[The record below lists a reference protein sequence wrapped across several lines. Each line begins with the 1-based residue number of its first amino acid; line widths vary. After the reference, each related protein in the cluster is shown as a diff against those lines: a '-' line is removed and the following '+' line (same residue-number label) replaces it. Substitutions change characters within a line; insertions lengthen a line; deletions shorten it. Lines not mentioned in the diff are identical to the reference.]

1 MGIDTSILNKWICR
15 LYLKA
20 TFPFKMVE
28 IKAQQIPNKQRDQKY
43 STSAKPTGRP
53 TEVKQCLEYNY
64 INKVHI
70 KNTYTQRKTCLP
82 FKMVQIK
89 AQQSESELEA
99 KYMYIQIVL
108 SIPVDHQK
116 CRGIYSTETLTHPN
130 MIPVYNVALCFSQ
143 IRINKC

>member
-1 MGIDTSILNKWICR
+1 
-15 LYLKA
+15 
-20 TFPFKMVE
+20 
-28 IKAQQIPNKQRDQKY
+28 
-43 STSAKPTGRP
+43 
-53 TEVKQCLEYNY
+53 
-64 INKVHI
+64 
-70 KNTYTQRKTCLP
+70 
-82 FKMVQIK
+82 MVQIK

-99 KYMYIQIVL
+99 KYMYIQLVL

>member
-1 MGIDTSILNKWICR
+1 M
-15 LYLKA
+15 
-20 TFPFKMVE
+20 FPFKMVE

-64 INKVHI
+64 INTVHI

-99 KYMYIQIVL
+99 KYMYIQLVL

-116 CRGIYSTETLTHPN
+116 CRGYI
-130 MIPVYNVALCFSQ
+130 
-143 IRINKC
+143 